1 MFMYYSND
9 SSPKIGSIVNQE
21 IIDTN
26 SINTIKQYATL
37 LG

>member
-1 MFMYYSND
+1 MYYSND

-21 IIDTN
+21 IIDAN
-26 SINTIKQYATL
+26 MINAMKQYTTL

>member
-1 MFMYYSND
+1 MYYSND

-21 IIDTN
+21 IIEAN
-26 SINTIKQYATL
+26 MINAIKQYATL

>member
-1 MFMYYSND
+1 MYYSND
-9 SSPKIGSIVNQE
+9 SSPKIGSMVTHD

-26 SINTIKQYATL
+26 MINAMKQYATL